1 MQLRFLLGPAGSGKT
16 FRCLSEVRRALL
28 DHPEGPPLVFVA
40 PKQATF
46 QIERQLLAG
55 RELGGYARLQILS
68 FERLAEFVL
77 GKLGRPE
84 PELLSEEGRVMVL
97 RALLARERERL
108 QLFQTSA
115 RMPGFARRL
124 SELLRELQRHRVGPD
139 RLERLASSRDA
150 SPTLSAKL
158 ADARHLLCRYA
169 EWLGTHGLDDA
180 ERLLDVAAGVLREP
194 VDVQAPLIESLWLD
208 GFAEMTPQELDL
220 LDAVVARCGSATLAF
235 CLDQAPPERVSLAS
249 AWGLI
254 GETFRKCHARLRQI
268 EGATCQIELLQR
280 DPNHDRFADNPVL
293 RHVES
298 NFARPRPAAWVASI
312 GSLAGEFN
320 FDAPD
325 WRTALASWQCSGPE
339 AEALAAAK
347 EIVRHVRRGGRYR
360 DVAVLGRSLD
370 ALAPV
375 FRRVFRR
382 YGIPCF
388 VDQRAPVSH
397 HPLAELTRSAL
408 RTLALGWRHEDW
420 FGVLKS
426 GLVGLGDWEADRL
439 ENAALANGWQ
449 GDRWRGTFEGREHA
463 AFELLRKRLVGPVL
477 ELELA
482 LGQAPSG
489 RVLATGLRNWWS
501 ALGVDAVLTQWDDEE
516 KAGAGTGDDAG
527 MVHATV
533 GRQLNSWL
541 DEIARAFPEETL
553 GLSEWLPVLESALG
567 GLTVGRVPPAL
578 DQVLIGSIDRSR
590 NPDLQ
595 IAILPGWNDG
605 VFPMR
610 PSLDGILSET
620 ERESMALA
628 GVELGPPAIRRI
640 GHERFYA
647 YIALTR
653 ARARVVVTWSTLD
666 SAGVAL
672 TPSPFL
678 GHLRRLFPEFESVQ
692 FDHER
697 ARRELDSTVG
707 GSAAPIEFTPLHP
720 LGTEALRPL
729 IAAPLYGST
738 LHGSVSQLERFAACP
753 FLYFA
758 KSGLR
763 LDEREEFELDARER
777 GNFQHEV
784 LARFHRELAQEGLRW
799 RDIGAEDGR
808 RRVRRISQEVAR
820 MHRGGLLNHTPRAS
834 YSTRHLSRQL
844 EWLVAEVLRW
854 MPGYGFDPAD
864 VEVEFGGRTS
874 RYGAWRLDLGDGRS
888 LMLRGKID
896 RIDTEV
902 DPQDG
907 ASWAVVFDYKT
918 SAPRLDLVLAK
929 NGIQMQLPVY
939 AAALEALAGQE
950 RLPPQTAGIAYA
962 ALRPVSKRRDGRNG
976 EDGEGNDKPRFE
988 VRGLLRLDQA
998 DLFQRADPLAPR
1010 TPFVVKVKKDGLPAK
1025 GSHAMVTDEFEEL
1038 LEGVPNLLVS
1048 IGRSILGGTS
1058 SVSPYRKG
1066 SVTACDHC
1074 EMAGVCRI
1082 DPATAVYRRLA

>member
-16 FRCLSEVRRALL
+16 FRCLSEVRRVLV
-28 DHPEGPPLVFVA
+28 DQPDGPPLVFVA

-55 RELGGYARLQILS
+55 RELGGYARLHILS

-77 GKLGRPE
+77 GKLRRPE
-84 PELLSEEGRVMVL
+84 PNLLSEEGRVMVL
-97 RALLARERERL
+97 RALLARERDRL

-124 SELLRELQRHRVGPD
+124 SELLRELQRHRIGPE

-150 SPTLSAKL
+150 SPTLAAKL
-158 ADARHLLCRYA
+158 ADARHLLCAYA

-180 ERLLDVAAGVLREP
+180 DRLLDIAAGALREP
-194 VDVQAPLIESLWLD
+194 ATGDTPLIESLWLD
-208 GFAEMTPQELDL
+208 GFAEMTPQELEL
-220 LDAVVARCGSATLAF
+220 LDAVVGRCGSATLAF
-235 CLDQAPPERVSLAS
+235 CLDQAPPERVSLVS

-268 EGATCQIELLQR
+268 EGATCEIEVLQR
-280 DPNHDRFADNPVL
+280 DPNHDRFSNNPVL

-298 NFARPRPAAWVASI
+298 NFARPRPAAWVASGGAI
-312 GSLAGEFN
+312 TGEFN

-325 WRTALASWQCSGPE
+325 WRTALASWRCAGPE
-339 AEALAAAK
+339 AEALAAAQ

-360 DVAVLGRSLD
+360 EVAVLGRSLD
-370 ALAPV
+370 TLAPV

-382 YGIPCF
+382 FGIPCF

-397 HPLAELTRSAL
+397 HPLAELTRSGL

-420 FGVLKS
+420 FGVLKT

-449 GDRWRGTFEGREHA
+449 GARWREAFEGREHS
-463 AFELLRKRLVGPVL
+463 AFETQRQRLVGPVL
-477 ELELA
+477 ELEKG

-489 RVLATGLRNWWS
+489 RRLAEGIRDWWS
-501 ALGVDAVLTQWDDEE
+501 QLGVDAVLARWDDEE
-516 KAGAGTGDDAG
+516 SKGPKSGDDTG
-527 MVHATV
+527 TVHATV
-533 GRQLNSWL
+533 GRQLNGWL

-553 GLSEWLPVLESALG
+553 TLTEWLPVLESALG

-620 ERESMALA
+620 ERESIALA

-653 ARARVVVTWSTLD
+653 ARARVMVTWSTMD
-666 SAGVAL
+666 GAGAGL
-672 TPSPFL
+672 NPSPFL
-678 GHLRRLFPEFESVQ
+678 GHLRRLFPEFESVA
-692 FDHER
+692 FDHEKVRCDLDAMTGFTAQRGGLKR
-697 ARRELDSTVG
+697 ARPVG
-707 GSAAPIEFTPLHP
+707 AEVLSPGFAAQ
-720 LGTEALRPL
+720 
-729 IAAPLYGST
+729 LYGTT

-784 LARFHRELAQEGLRW
+784 LARFHREVTAEGLRW
-799 RDIGAEDGR
+799 REIGETAGR
-808 RRVRRISQEVAR
+808 ERVRRICQEVAR
-820 MHRGGLLNHTPRAS
+820 VHRDGLLNHTRRAS

-844 EWLVAEVLRW
+844 ESLVVEILRW
-854 MPGYGFDPAD
+854 MPGYGFDPHD
-864 VEVEFGGRTS
+864 VEVEFGGRAG
-874 RYGAWRLDLGDGRS
+874 RYGAWRLDLGDGRR
-888 LMLRGKID
+888 LLLRGKID
-896 RIDTEV
+896 RV
-902 DPQDG
+902 DVGSDPG
-907 ASWAVVFDYKT
+907 AGRAWMVIFDYKT
-918 SAPRLDLVLAK
+918 SAPRLDLVLARH
-929 NGIQMQLPVY
+929 GIQMQLPVY
-939 AAALEALAGQE
+939 AAAFEVLANGD
-950 RLPPQTAGIAYA
+950 RVPPKTAGIAYA
-962 ALRPVSKRRDGRNG
+962 ALRPVSKRRDQRAGDEADAG
-976 EDGEGNDKPRFE
+976 AKPRFE
-988 VRGLLRLDQA
+988 IRGLLRLDQA
-998 DLFQRADPLAPR
+998 GLFQKADPLVPR

-1025 GSHAMVTDEFEEL
+1025 GGHAMVAADFEQL
-1038 LEGVPNLLVS
+1038 LTEVPDILLT
-1048 IGRSILGGTS
+1048 IGRSILGGAAT
-1058 SVSPYRKG
+1058 VSPYRKG
-1066 SVTACDHC
+1066 QVTACDHC

-1082 DPATAVYRRLA
+1082 DPATAVFRRLG